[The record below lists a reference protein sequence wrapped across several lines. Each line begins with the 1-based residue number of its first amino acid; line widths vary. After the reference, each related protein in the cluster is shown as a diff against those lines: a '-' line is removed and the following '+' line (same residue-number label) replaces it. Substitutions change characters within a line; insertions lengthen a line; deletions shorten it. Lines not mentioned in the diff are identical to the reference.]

1 MYFVHSTGHHV
12 QHTSSLSIMGKVK
25 FFLSNLLPLKEND
38 VVQNAGLSVSYLQT
52 EASSPRC
59 PQIILVYAV
68 QLFES
73 HSVISGL
80 FREVDENCALQGYY
94 AACSD
99 ISLPMFQHNLSVP
112 TSRFNQHSS

>member
-1 MYFVHSTGHHV
+1 MDN
-12 QHTSSLSIMGKVK
+12 LK
-25 FFLSNLLPLKEND
+25 FFLSNLLPLKEID
-38 VVQNAGLSVSYLQT
+38 VVQNTDISVCYLQT

-73 HSVISGL
+73 HSDISGL
-80 FREVDENCALQGYY
+80 FREVDDNCALQGYY

-99 ISLPMFQHNLSVP
+99 ISLRMF
-112 TSRFNQHSS
+112 